1 MRKQNRFMYLFVIC
15 LLISTLFPLTAMSQ
29 ETLPDNAVGEVVY
42 LRGSVRADQ
51 PDGDFRILEFGSG
64 ILPED
69 RITTRND
76 SNVEIRFID
85 DTLYSQAEN
94 STMSIDDYVFS
105 NDANLSK
112 LLFKMGEGTFR
123 LVTGEIV
130 KQNPEAYKLQTP
142 LSTIG
147 IRGTEPFAIVTEEQE
162 TIGVMAIDAD
172 HTVEIESTQNKVSID
187 RAGLM
192 ATVSDDGRVSE
203 PTPTPADVSKA
214 VRETAPMTSLGEF
227 GKKAA
232 TPADLTSKVQAF
244 KDHVN
249 REKGN
254 LGNVDGGVDYGTLHR
269 ISVVEAA
276 ESNAENESNEGD
288 TNQTRAN
295 GGPESGD
302 DSHSSSSSSSMYY

>member
-15 LLISTLFPLTAMSQ
+15 LLISTLFPLTAMSK
-29 ETLPDNAVGEVVY
+29 ESLPDNAVGEVVY

-69 RITTRND
+69 RITTRAD
-76 SNVEIRFID
+76 SNVEIRFLD

-94 STMSIDDYVFS
+94 STMSIDEFVFS

-147 IRGTEPFAIVTEEQE
+147 IRGTEPFAIVTKKEE

-172 HTVEIESTQNKVSID
+172 HTVEVASTKNKVSID
-187 RAGLM
+187 RAGFM
-192 ATVSDDGRVSE
+192 ATVSDDGQVSE
-203 PTPTPADVSKA
+203 PTATPADVSKA

-227 GKKAA
+227 GKTA
-232 TPADLTSKVQAF
+232 TAPADLASKVKAF
-244 KDHVN
+244 KAHVD
-249 REKGN
+249 RTKSG
-254 LGNVDGGVDYGTLHR
+254 LGGVDGGIDYGALHQL
-269 ISVVEAA
+269 SVVESA
-276 ESNAENESNEGD
+276 ESNAENESRGSDSNE
-288 TNQTRAN
+288 TKAN
-295 GGPESGD
+295 NTEED
-302 DSHSSSSSSSMYY
+302 DNHSSSSSSSSSYY